1 MDVSFLDD
9 ETALAWNI
17 SRLHPIVVQLGL
29 SLSRYLDG
37 KKPQVKVKQVGPG
50 YMIDCAASALISFT
64 HPLLPY
70 ISC

>member
-50 YMIDCAASALISFT
+50 AYAA
-64 HPLLPY
+64 
-70 ISC
+70 C